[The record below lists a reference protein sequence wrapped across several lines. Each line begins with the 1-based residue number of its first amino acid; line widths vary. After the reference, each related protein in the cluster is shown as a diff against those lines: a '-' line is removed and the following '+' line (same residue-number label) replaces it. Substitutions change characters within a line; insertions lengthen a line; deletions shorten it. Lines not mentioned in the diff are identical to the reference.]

1 MFSRSTTTTTTT
13 TTTMIL
19 VVRKF
24 CFYLNEDVA
33 LRSHLYFFFY
43 LIFHRSNTKKL
54 TAMRTRTTTI
64 KVASSFTVV
73 VRCVLSNEDALCV
86 CVVQKHKNPF
96 FSRYFNF
103 FLIHRG
109 KKIRLFFSLF
119 LLLFSCLLHKN
130 VKSVTVLERDTH
142 TTKEVTDIKRRIN
155 NNVSRCK

>member
-1 MFSRSTTTTTTT
+1 MFSRSTTTTT

-96 FSRYFNF
+96 FSRYFTF

-109 KKIRLFFSLF
+109 KKIRSFFQS
-119 LLLFSCLLHKN
+119 FSSPVQLSSSQKCQVSHCSRK
-130 VKSVTVLERDTH
+130 RYTH
-142 TTKEVTDIKRRIN
+142 NKGGDGYKTTNKQ
-155 NNVSRCK
+155 

>member
-1 MFSRSTTTTTTT
+1 MFSRSTTTTTT

-54 TAMRTRTTTI
+54 TAMRARTTTI
-64 KVASSFTVV
+64 KVSSSFTVV

-96 FSRYFNF
+96 FPDI
-103 FLIHRG
+103 L
-109 KKIRLFFSLF
+109 LFFDPPWQKDSSF
-119 LLLFSCLLHKN
+119 FQSFSSPVQLSSSQKCQVSHCSRK
-130 VKSVTVLERDTH
+130 RYTH
-142 TTKEVTDIKRRIN
+142 NKGGDGYKTTNKQ
-155 NNVSRCK
+155 